1 MLVLSVFHNWVLRK
15 RKNKGG
21 LSEVPWLTVGLVVG
35 HQSIR
40 TRVLVISR
48 LVLLTPGLLVPELQ
62 TQRLDVLFTAAP
74 SLSSS
79 TLPPIKKETETLLTA
94 GHKNTNK

>member
-1 MLVLSVFHNWVLRK
+1 MGSLFHNWVLRE
-15 RKNKGG
+15 RKKKNRGG
-21 LSEVPWLTVGLVVG
+21 WGWLSEVPWLTVGLVVG

-62 TQRLDVLFTAAP
+62 THGFGFFLIRAYTF
-74 SLSSS
+74 SSS
-79 TLPPIKKETETLLTA
+79 ILRDA
-94 GHKNTNK
+94 A